1 MNDKVLLEGLEWLF
15 DDFKLLGCKELDVL
29 VLRVSHV
36 KEANVA
42 KNIEL
47 LIPRATPKESG

>member
-15 DDFKLLGCKELDVL
+15 DDFKLLGCEELDVL